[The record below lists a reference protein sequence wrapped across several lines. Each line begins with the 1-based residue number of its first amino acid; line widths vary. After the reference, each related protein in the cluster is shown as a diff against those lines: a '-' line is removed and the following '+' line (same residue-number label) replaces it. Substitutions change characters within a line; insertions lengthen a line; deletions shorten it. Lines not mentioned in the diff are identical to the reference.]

1 MKRVY
6 KWCGEK
12 GTLFCT
18 YLTFWLNI
26 INYWLSESV
35 FFTTN
40 NLTDAKK
47 YFSIV
52 KWFKNRWSLLLETA
66 QTTKLRKELTCGL
79 SLTSFWKNEIKIKS
93 EFYASIIHGLSSK
106 KNNSCLH
113 AFKFL
118 GCTQR
123 EITLT
128 TFMVR

>member
-1 MKRVY
+1 MKRAY

-35 FFTTN
+35 F
-40 NLTDAKK
+40 LLQIIWLMPR
-47 YFSIV
+47 SILAMQSV
-52 KWFKNRWSLLLETA
+52 LRAVQLCSSKQHRLQDLE
-66 QTTKLRKELTCGL
+66 ELTCGL